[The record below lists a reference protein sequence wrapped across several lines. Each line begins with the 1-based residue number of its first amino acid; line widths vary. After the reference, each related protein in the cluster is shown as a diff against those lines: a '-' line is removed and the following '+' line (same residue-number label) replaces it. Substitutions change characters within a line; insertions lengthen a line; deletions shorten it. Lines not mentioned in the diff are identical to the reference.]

1 MGSNVTM
8 VLGGGGMKGLA
19 HIGVLKVLAR
29 HGITPTQYVG
39 TSVGSLIG
47 ALAAG
52 GMAPEEIERL
62 ALSVRRAEILDY
74 DWLGMLLRRGRNRS
88 IYRGKAYHDWVRRI
102 LPVDRFDQVKRPL
115 YVTTV
120 NVNDGNEVVWGMPG
134 LDDVPIHDAVVAS
147 CAVPGIYPPKQIRGH
162 WFVDGGV
169 VDPLPVRVAVYL
181 KAAMIVAVNLDGD
194 PPAGTGQ
201 DAGLYDIMQRGQSL
215 LSRTITQFDLRYFRD
230 IPIVLIEPKVQ
241 LGLFQ
246 FDGLEECIRAGERA
260 AELAVAN
267 HPLLAA

>member
-1 MGSNVTM
+1 M

-29 HGITPTQYVG
+29 HGIRPAQYVG

-52 GMAPEEIERL
+52 GMPPDEIERL
-62 ALSVRRAEILDY
+62 ALSVRRTEILDY
-74 DWLGMLLRRGRNRS
+74 DWLGMLFRRGRNRS
-88 IYRGKAYHDWVRRI
+88 IYRGKAYHDWVRRV
-102 LPVDRFDQVKRPL
+102 LPVDRFDQVKQPL
-115 YVTTV
+115 YVTAV
-120 NVNDGNEVVWGMPG
+120 NVNDGNEVVWGLPG

-147 CAVPGIYPPKQIRGH
+147 CAVPGIYPPKQIGGH

-181 KAAMIVAVNLDGD
+181 KATMIVAVNLDGE
-194 PPAGTGQ
+194 PMAGGAQ
-201 DAGLYDIMQRGQSL
+201 DTGLYGLMQRGQTL
-215 LSRTITQFDLRYFRD
+215 LSRTITQFDLRYFKD
-230 IPIVLIEPKVQ
+230 TPLVLIEPKVQ
-241 LGLFQ
+241 QGLFQ
-246 FDGLEECIRAGERA
+246 FEGLQECIRAGERA
-260 AELAVAN
+260 AEMVLAN